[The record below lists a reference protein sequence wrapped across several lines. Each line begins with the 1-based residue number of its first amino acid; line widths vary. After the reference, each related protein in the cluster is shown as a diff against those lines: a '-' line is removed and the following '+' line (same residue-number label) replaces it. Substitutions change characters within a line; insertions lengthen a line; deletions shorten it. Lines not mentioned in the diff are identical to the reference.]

1 MTDLT
6 ISTIETDD
14 GVVVVYLTG
23 PVALGDTSAKLHKT
37 LRDLVQEEKQQI
49 LINLEGVTTLDSS
62 GLGTLVAAYTTVEK
76 AGGQMKLTNLP
87 TRVTELMTITKLY
100 TVFDIFDD
108 EITAIDSFKKTNEAA
123 AAETGV

>member
-6 ISTIETDD
+6 ISTIESAD

-37 LRDLVQEEKQQI
+37 LRDLVNDGKHQI

-108 EITAIDSFKKTNEAA
+108 EIAA
-123 AAETGV
+123 